1 MPRLPIFIAFALL
14 MTLTAV
20 QAQGLKPASSDPSKP
35 LLDNAR
41 MRVSEMHWKPGAKI
55 GLPNHP
61 DQFAYLLTDATL
73 VFSTPGKTPYQL
85 DFKAGEA
92 TLLPAQSTEAE
103 NDSDK
108 EVRALLVEIKPSV
121 ALAKASAT
129 KGQVKGKDKGKG
141 KAANQIAAGTKSKG
155 PSSGKSKSSGKGRS

>member
-14 MTLTAV
+14 TAFIPA
-20 QAQGLKPASSDPSKP
+20 QAQGPQPTSPEPTKP

-41 MRVSEMHWKPGAKI
+41 MRVSEMRWKPGAKV
-55 GLPNHP
+55 GLPSHP

-73 VFSTPGKTPYQL
+73 VFSTPGRTPYQL

-103 NDSDK
+103 NDSEK
-108 EVRALLVEIKPSV
+108 EVRALLVEIKQP
-121 ALAKASAT
+121 AASGRAIAA
-129 KGQVKGKDKGKG
+129 KGQIKGKG
-141 KAANQIAAGTKSKG
+141 KSKGSKQIAIA
-155 PSSGKSKSSGKGRS
+155 KSKSPASGKIKMADKKP

>member
-1 MPRLPIFIAFALL
+1 MPRLPIFTAFAFL
-14 MTLTAV
+14 LTAASA
-20 QAQGLKPASSDPSKP
+20 QAQAPKPAEPSKA

-41 MRVSEMHWKPGAKI
+41 MRVSEMRWTPGAKVD
-55 GLPNHP
+55 LPNHP

-85 DFKAGEA
+85 DLKAGEA

-108 EVRALLVEIKPSV
+108 EVRALLVEIKPGTGS
-121 ALAKASAT
+121 AGTSGKTRGKGAKQLAGA
-129 KGQVKGKDKGKG
+129 KGKG
-141 KAANQIAAGTKSKG
+141 
-155 PSSGKSKSSGKGRS
+155 SGKIKTASQGHS